1 MKAKYFLVWEMLH
14 FHISF
19 VLRAEFFV
27 LKIYLIEDFVVRAPL
42 QSSWFMYQ
50 PSWVKLELV
59 LGLEYEGIFIP
70 RLSSWQRQLNKTA
83 GVETSAFEG
92 KLVDLFYMLIK
103 SRK

>member
-1 MKAKYFLVWEMLH
+1 
-14 FHISF
+14 
-19 VLRAEFFV
+19 
-27 LKIYLIEDFVVRAPL
+27 
-42 QSSWFMYQ
+42 MYQ

-83 GVETSAFEG
+83 GVERSAFEG
-92 KLVDLFYMLIK
+92 KLVDLFCMLIK